1 MLDHVGPNT
10 ISHIKT
16 YIVYIWSLT
25 LIKLLFALHSQFV
38 PPPTLLVALKI
49 VTDPVY
55 LETMVKS
62 YVSVP
67 PNFFHVITILI
78 KTQVPHCL
86 KIWPNKVYKA

>member
-10 ISHIKT
+10 ISHRKT
-16 YIVYIWSLT
+16 YIAYIWSLT
-25 LIKLLFALHSQFV
+25 LTTLLLAFHSQFN
-38 PPPTLLVALKI
+38 PPPTLFVALKI

-67 PNFFHVITILI
+67 P
-78 KTQVPHCL
+78 
-86 KIWPNKVYKA
+86 